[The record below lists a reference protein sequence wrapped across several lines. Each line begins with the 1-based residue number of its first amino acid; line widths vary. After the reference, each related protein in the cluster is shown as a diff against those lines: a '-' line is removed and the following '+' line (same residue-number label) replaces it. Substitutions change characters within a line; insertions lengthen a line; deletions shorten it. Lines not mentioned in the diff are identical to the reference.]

1 LPQDLKIATFFDIS
15 ILPGKGIWKHMTAGS
30 INEKQ
35 RLAESTISVL
45 VDVDNVLGRENEQ
58 E

>member
-1 LPQDLKIATFFDIS
+1 
-15 ILPGKGIWKHMTAGS
+15 MTAGS
-30 INEKQ
+30 IINEKQ
-35 RLAESTISVL
+35 RLAESTNSVL